1 MTLQLLFIIS
11 QLKIQGVKKKK
22 KYLVALFVL
31 FGLNSYLLAEHIY
44 PISPEMGSGTRGA
57 FVDIFDVKEQ
67 VGKKKI
73 DATSKKA
80 EVTNSTGVMIT
91 TVANSKNAIG
101 YISLGSLN
109 DSIKAV
115 KIDGVA
121 PSVENIN
128 NKSYTVFRP
137 FNLAISS
144 DNELVNDFLGYTSS
158 NQAKS
163 IIQKAGYIAL
173 YNNEFSS
180 KKPSGKIVVAG
191 SSSIT
196 PLMEKLKESYK
207 SLNPKATIEIQQSDS
222 TTGINSAIEK
232 IADIAMV
239 SREFKDSELKKGLKT
254 QVLALDGLAVIVN
267 KSNPI
272 DSLSKDRVI
281 KIFTCDITSWEKVL

>member
-1 MTLQLLFIIS
+1 MF
-11 QLKIQGVKKKK
+11 K
-22 KYLVALFVL
+22 KYFVTLFVL
-31 FGLNSYLLAEHIY
+31 FGLNSYLLAENIY
-44 PISPEMGSGTRGA
+44 PISREMGSGTRGA

-128 NKSYTVFRP
+128 NKTYTVFRP

-180 KKPSGKIVVAG
+180 KKPSGKIVIAG

-272 DSLSKDRVI
+272 DSLSKDSVK
-281 KIFTCDITSWEKVL
+281 KIFTGDITTWEKVK

>member
-1 MTLQLLFIIS
+1 MF
-11 QLKIQGVKKKK
+11 K

-31 FGLNSYLLAEHIY
+31 FGLNSYLLAENIY
-44 PISPEMGSGTRGA
+44 PISREMGSGTRGA

-109 DSIKAV
+109 DSVKAV

-173 YNNEFSS
+173 YDNEFSS

-207 SLNPKATIEIQQSDS
+207 SLNPNATIEIQQSDS

-239 SREFKDSELKKGLKT
+239 SREFKDSELKNGLKT

-267 KSNPI
+267 KANPI
-272 DSLSKDRVI
+272 DSLSKDSVK
-281 KIFTCDITSWEKVL
+281 KIFTGDITTWEKVK

>member
-1 MTLQLLFIIS
+1 MF
-11 QLKIQGVKKKK
+11 K

-31 FGLNSYLLAEHIY
+31 FGLNSYLLAENIY
-44 PISPEMGSGTRGA
+44 PISREMGSGTRGA

-207 SLNPKATIEIQQSDS
+207 SLNPKATREIQQSDS

-272 DSLSKDRVI
+272 DSLSKDSVK
-281 KIFTCDITSWEKVL
+281 KIFTGDITTWEKVK